1 MTPTFPTAEDAD
13 LSTAT
18 DIPFTF
24 TDGRIPDTVRRLTSA
39 EAVDI
44 AAAEAL
50 AAADAPA
57 LVPVLALA
65 PVEAEP
71 DAVRRIR

>member
-1 MTPTFPTAEDAD
+1 MLQA
-13 LSTAT
+13 
-18 DIPFTF
+18 
-24 TDGRIPDTVRRLTSA
+24 
-39 EAVDI
+39 AVDT
-44 AAAEAL
+44 AAEEAL

-65 PVEAEP
+65 PAEAEP